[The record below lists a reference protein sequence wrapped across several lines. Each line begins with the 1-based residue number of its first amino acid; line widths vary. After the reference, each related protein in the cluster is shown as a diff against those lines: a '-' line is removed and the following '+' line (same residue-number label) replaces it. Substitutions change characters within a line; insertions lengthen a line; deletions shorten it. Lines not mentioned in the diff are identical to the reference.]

1 MTVNYKTRK
10 SCNRLLQGITYRSNV
25 GLAYTDICNIL
36 QGHDLQCV
44 QEDST
49 PFEGIFC
56 GSEGNAKIDLQSI
69 AYGINYDSML
79 ILSWYRMSSGRYEI
93 NTYIS

>member
-1 MTVNYKTRK
+1 MTVNHKIRK
-10 SCNRLLQGITYRSNV
+10 ACNRLLQEIRYSMSV
-25 GLAYTDICNIL
+25 GVAYIDICNIL
-36 QGHDLQCV
+36 LVHDLQCI